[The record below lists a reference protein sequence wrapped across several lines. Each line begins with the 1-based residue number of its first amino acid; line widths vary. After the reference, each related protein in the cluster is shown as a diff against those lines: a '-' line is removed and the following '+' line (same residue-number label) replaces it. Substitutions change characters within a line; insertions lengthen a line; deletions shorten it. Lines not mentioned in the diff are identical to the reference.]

1 MPADGLL
8 PPTKLPKPPKSCIVG
23 DGVRAVNSSV
33 EAIEDSI
40 FLDRVES
47 PIGGCV
53 QIYDTWQS
61 EMLDSTLTSE
71 HVVILHI

>member
-40 FLDRVES
+40 FLDACR
-47 PIGGCV
+47 IAHRRLRA
-53 QIYDTWQS
+53 D
-61 EMLDSTLTSE
+61 L
-71 HVVILHI
+71 